1 MADYDFSTL
10 NSSDLE
16 ELVCDLLNRNQ
27 PVGSVIKYKTF
38 KDGKDKGIDLLY
50 STDAF
55 EFEQVG
61 QVKHF
66 YRTGY
71 TKMLATLKA
80 TEVDKVIKLNP
91 NKYIFATSVELSVA
105 NTEAIKALFNPYI
118 KNLNDIYGK
127 NDLNRLI
134 EENEEISNSHYKL
147 WLSDFSILKKLLSSD
162 LEFRSSAFVEHELKR
177 RLRIYVKT
185 TLFEEARKALAKN
198 RFIILT
204 GEPGVGKTT
213 LAEMLIY
220 EYIAEGY
227 NLSYILDDIK
237 EAEKVLVPDDSK
249 QIIYFDD
256 FLGSNKVEI
265 NKAKGSETALR
276 RILNRIPN
284 MENKLV
290 VFTTRSFLL
299 NTAIEE
305 SEHLKRFNIKAKSS
319 LFELK
324 EYDEVLKKQLLVN
337 HIEESELKEEL
348 KELLHDDEIQNFI
361 VTHSSFRPRSIE
373 FITSEDKVNHFNK
386 AEFKEFIISSF
397 DYPDEIWKHA
407 YNEQITE
414 DDRLLLNTLISFG
427 EVSNIIELE
436 VAFNSRVQYEVEN
449 NNKQREMFAF
459 QKALKRLEGGFI
471 LLKNDVNV
479 NFINPS
485 LIDFLVEY
493 LKNDKEEVLK
503 IVNSVKYV
511 SQLTERLFSLGSEA
525 SNKMPK
531 CLEERLLTDYQS
543 FISNSNSDFD
553 LIQLALVIYKYIEN
567 IDREEVICEII
578 DSITEWEALHEDYSL
593 NLHFKEFMLSVN
605 DNENINSVLQERIEE
620 IVSELFKGKNDIN
633 EAIDLLEE
641 LIKSFDVD
649 FDKLDTTNITD
660 HFDDLFSEH
669 IANEVQWLMD
679 WMTYEDEA
687 HEKLNEIEKLVAR
700 INDLGLEYEADT
712 EEFGFDWH
720 EVAMANEFARQMA
733 KDD

>member
-134 EENEEISNSHYKL
+134 EENEEILNSHYKL

-162 LEFRSSAFVEHELKR
+162 LEFRSSAFVEYELKR

-185 TLFEEARKALAKN
+185 ALFEEARKALAKN

-220 EYIAEGY
+220 EYIADGY

-337 HIEESELKEEL
+337 HIEDSELKEEL

-436 VAFNSRVQYEVEN
+436 VAFNSRVQYEVEK

-471 LLKNDVNV
+471 LLKNEVNV

-493 LKNDKEEVLK
+493 LKHDKEEVLK

-511 SQLTERLFSLGSEA
+511 SQLTERLFSLGSVA
-525 SNKMPK
+525 SNKMPES
-531 CLEERLLTDYQS
+531 LEKRLLTDYQS

-593 NLHFKEFMLSVN
+593 NLHFKEFMLSVK

-687 HEKLNEIEKLVAR
+687 QEKLNEIEKIVER

-712 EEFGFDWH
+712 DEFGFDWY